1 MLRGANSH
9 RGETSRY
16 LFWLRIFKSDFT
28 ICMLNRLSC
37 CIEMSSRVIVSSSL
51 RYSWNVV
58 LFSIL
63 YYVDLF
69 RYIFFQE
76 RNYFLVFL
84 VVWIG
89 SRSGFQCFTSQCE
102 VSNDSFSSTLPLS
115 VSLLNSLRRLIREN
129 EQALQV
135 RDRSPAHHV

>member
-1 MLRGANSH
+1 MH

-16 LFWLRIFKSDFT
+16 LSWLRISKSDFT
-28 ICMLNRLSC
+28 ICMINRLSC
-37 CIEMSSRVIVSSSL
+37 CIEILSGVIVSSL
-51 RYSWNVV
+51 LCYSRNVV
-58 LFSIL
+58 SFSIL
-63 YYVDLF
+63 YHVDLF

-89 SRSGFQCFTSQCE
+89 SHSGFQCSTSQCE
-102 VSNDSFSSTLPLS
+102 VSNDSFSSKLALS
-115 VSLLNSLRRLIREN
+115 VSVLNSLRRLIREN

>member
-1 MLRGANSH
+1 
-9 RGETSRY
+9 
-16 LFWLRIFKSDFT
+16 
-28 ICMLNRLSC
+28 MLNRLSC
-37 CIEMSSRVIVSSSL
+37 CIEMSSRVIMSFSL
-51 RYSWNVV
+51 RYSRNVV

-69 RYIFFQE
+69 HCIFFQE
-76 RNYFLVFL
+76 RNHFLVFL

-115 VSLLNSLRRLIREN
+115 ISLLNSLKCLIREN

>member
-1 MLRGANSH
+1 
-9 RGETSRY
+9 
-16 LFWLRIFKSDFT
+16 
-28 ICMLNRLSC
+28 MLNRL
-37 CIEMSSRVIVSSSL
+37 CIEMSSRVIVSSL
-51 RYSWNVV
+51 LCYFRNVV
-58 LFSIL
+58 SFSIF

-76 RNYFLVFL
+76 GNHFLVFL

-89 SRSGFQCFTSQCE
+89 SHSGFQCFTSQCE
-102 VSNDSFSSTLPLS
+102 VSNDSFSSKLALS

>member
-1 MLRGANSH
+1 MH

-16 LFWLRIFKSDFT
+16 LCWLRISKSDFT
-28 ICMLNRLSC
+28 ICMINRLSC
-37 CIEMSSRVIVSSSL
+37 CIEMSSGVIVSSL
-51 RYSWNVV
+51 LCYSRNVV
-58 LFSIL
+58 SFSIL
-63 YYVDLF
+63 YHVDLF

-76 RNYFLVFL
+76 RNHFLVFL

-115 VSLLNSLRRLIREN
+115 ISLLNSLKCLIREN

>member
-1 MLRGANSH
+1 
-9 RGETSRY
+9 
-16 LFWLRIFKSDFT
+16 
-28 ICMLNRLSC
+28 MLNRLSC
-37 CIEMSSRVIVSSSL
+37 CIEMSSRVIMSFLL
-51 RYSWNVV
+51 RYSRNVV

-69 RYIFFQE
+69 HCIFFQE
-76 RNYFLVFL
+76 RNHFLVFL

-102 VSNDSFSSTLPLS
+102 VSNDSFSSKLALS
-115 VSLLNSLRRLIREN
+115 FSVLNSLRRLIGEN

>member
-1 MLRGANSH
+1 M
-9 RGETSRY
+9 
-16 LFWLRIFKSDFT
+16 
-28 ICMLNRLSC
+28 
-37 CIEMSSRVIVSSSL
+37 SSSL
-51 RYSWNVV
+51 RYSRNVV

-89 SRSGFQCFTSQCE
+89 SRSAFQCFTSQCE
-102 VSNDSFSSTLPLS
+102 VSNDSFSSTIPFS
-115 VSLLNSLRRLIREN
+115 VFVLNSLRRPIGEN

>member
-1 MLRGANSH
+1 
-9 RGETSRY
+9 
-16 LFWLRIFKSDFT
+16 
-28 ICMLNRLSC
+28 
-37 CIEMSSRVIVSSSL
+37 MSFLL
-51 RYSWNVV
+51 RYSRNVV

-69 RYIFFQE
+69 HCIFFQE
-76 RNYFLVFL
+76 RNHFLVFL

-102 VSNDSFSSTLPLS
+102 VSNDSFSSKLALS
-115 VSLLNSLRRLIREN
+115 FSVLNSLRRLIGEN